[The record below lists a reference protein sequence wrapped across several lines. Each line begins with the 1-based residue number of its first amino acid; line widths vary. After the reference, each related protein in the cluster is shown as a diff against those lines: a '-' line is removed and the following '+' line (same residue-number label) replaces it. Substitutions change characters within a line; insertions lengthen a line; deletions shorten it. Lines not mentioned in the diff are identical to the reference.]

1 MLQITSRLKS
11 RNGRTRREWLDNEKL
26 LLGLRMEGN
35 LSVAQNETGATE
47 SVLKENSTCRSHVI
61 FPQFPQGLA
70 DAHGVGSVGRAK
82 RCGNTPWHPEP
93 EGYIGRALD
102 GLSFLSSWLSHVMF
116 LT

>member
-1 MLQITSRLKS
+1 MEGRVVLQITSRLKS

-61 FPQFPQGLA
+61 FPQFPQVLA
-70 DAHGVGSVGRAK
+70 LPTDLKVWEVWEEPRGVGIHLGTQNRK
-82 RCGNTPWHPEP
+82 G
-93 EGYIGRALD
+93 I
-102 GLSFLSSWLSHVMF
+102 
-116 LT
+116 